1 MVSLGLSS
9 HPKKSTHMPF
19 PPTFS
24 SHKVPPVPI
33 FINPTK
39 YWKVEQIISRSLHPE
54 QKKNIWSLKIFNDFF
69 TIQPVIEYLF
79 KRNSLK
85 L

>member
-1 MVSLGLSS
+1 M
-9 HPKKSTHMPF
+9 
-19 PPTFS
+19 
-24 SHKVPPVPI
+24 KVLL
-33 FINPTK
+33 INPTK

-54 QKKNIWSLKIFNDFF
+54 QKKKTNEDLKIFNDFL
-69 TIQPVIEYLF
+69 TIQPVIEQLF